1 MAAEHPETKYSVMRL
16 LPYTVDRDHQQQV
29 RGWLQRRI
37 VQPALAASVGVAKV
51 CGIASAVFVV
61 LRQPLRTIAFIYF
74 LASRLALLAGLLILY
89 T

>member
-1 MAAEHPETKYSVMRL
+1 MWQKSSQNPSRARCVFSQRP
-16 LPYTVDRDHQQQV
+16 PQQV

-51 CGIASAVFVV
+51 CGVASAVFVV
-61 LRQPLRTIAFIYF
+61 LRRPLRTIAFIYF